1 MTILNRCFKVKID
14 SKEFELSLD
23 GLEELGTP
31 LADQF
36 TTPIWD
42 GIPYGVTN

>member
-36 TTPIWD
+36 TTPI
-42 GIPYGVTN
+42 